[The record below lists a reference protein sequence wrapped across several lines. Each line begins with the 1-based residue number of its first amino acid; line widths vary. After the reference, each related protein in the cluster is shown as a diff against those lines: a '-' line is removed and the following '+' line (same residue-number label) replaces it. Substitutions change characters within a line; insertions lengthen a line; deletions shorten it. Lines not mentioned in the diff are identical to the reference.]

1 MGQNLHLNTE
11 MVAARLRCKNKKRRR
26 EEEEGQ
32 KTSDNPEVEK

>member
-1 MGQNLHLNTE
+1 MGQNLHPNTE

>member
-1 MGQNLHLNTE
+1 